1 MPKGYIPTYRL
12 KLQQEFGWDGNTF
25 RMETAAE
32 GLQRRRDAERMEI
45 EEQRRRMEE
54 AKQNKAK
61 KGKKSGSGKGR
72 R

>member
-1 MPKGYIPTYRL
+1 MPKGYIPTYRS
-12 KLQQEFGWDGNTF
+12 KLRQAFGWDENTF
-25 RMETAAE
+25 RTETAAE

-54 AKQNKAK
+54 PKQVKAK
-61 KGKKSGSGKGR
+61 KGKKSGRGKGR